1 MKTSFYQIIWTNI
14 ALTLLH
20 ISNQSKQSCIE
31 PRSGAT
37 SCCHTV
43 MESKW
48 PSHSNAA
55 SVFWVGA
62 VCRAFMPNT
71 PVGSLTSFPTNSLP
85 RNAALRSLFVVLTWK
100 KLFTSTGP
108 SWLTLQGSICT
119 EDMLLAQSVEF
130 EVSMLSNVMAVEF
143 YCDDVWIRIRN
154 VWIDKIRYLQIS
166 SMVTLKEKSTSSK
179 AQPNAGTKIFETAVV
194 TDKKLMRI
202 AGFQLPHLSPVW
214 RACCSASI
222 VSTVYHCSIRL
233 LCLFNSLLVVYR
245 LETEG
250 ARILRFLLSS
260 SPEVPQERLSRGSF
274 SRVFSSVDVL
284 NSVPRV
290 LFVPKRAITVRLD
303 NAQTAV
309 LSSLVFW
316 PHYGWRRWGS
326 WCWRTLPLQR
336 PCRSLDPQAGAILD
350 RLQQTPRVY

>member
-43 MESKW
+43 IESKW

-55 SVFWVGA
+55 SVFWAGA
-62 VCRAFMPNT
+62 VCRALIPNT

-143 YCDDVWIRIRN
+143 YCVNTCDDVWIRIRN
-154 VWIDKIRYLQIS
+154 VWIDKIRYLQNIETCFCPNIS
-166 SMVTLKEKSTSSK
+166 SMVSS
-179 AQPNAGTKIFETAVV
+179 
-194 TDKKLMRI
+194 
-202 AGFQLPHLSPVW
+202 
-214 RACCSASI
+214 
-222 VSTVYHCSIRL
+222 
-233 LCLFNSLLVVYR
+233 
-245 LETEG
+245 
-250 ARILRFLLSS
+250 
-260 SPEVPQERLSRGSF
+260 
-274 SRVFSSVDVL
+274 
-284 NSVPRV
+284 
-290 LFVPKRAITVRLD
+290 
-303 NAQTAV
+303 
-309 LSSLVFW
+309 
-316 PHYGWRRWGS
+316 
-326 WCWRTLPLQR
+326 
-336 PCRSLDPQAGAILD
+336 RSLSMKINI
-350 RLQQTPRVY
+350 